1 MLLDRFS
8 SRMLTRVI
16 DPDTKDWM
24 WVLERACPEC
34 GFDASKCES
43 EDVASLIR
51 DNAQVWER
59 FRRNGTIRPGRP
71 NESTWSTLEYAC
83 HVRDVYRIYRT
94 RIERMLTEDDPLF
107 EYWDQ
112 DAAAIAHSYEQQAP
126 EVAAAELAR
135 AAESMASALDGVSG
149 PSWLRPGRRSDGAS
163 FRIGTLVRYM
173 IHDPIHH
180 AWDVQ
185 KQHS

>member
-1 MLLDRFS
+1 
-8 SRMLTRVI
+8 
-16 DPDTKDWM
+16 
-24 WVLERACPEC
+24 
-34 GFDASKCES
+34 
-43 EDVASLIR
+43 
-51 DNAQVWER
+51 
-59 FRRNGTIRPGRP
+59 
-71 NESTWSTLEYAC
+71 
-83 HVRDVYRIYRT
+83 VRDVYRIYRT